1 MTIIGVIT
9 RGKYGNRLIDTLHQ
23 HSDFSVKTASLPAR
37 LPDFLDEP
45 EEFVKKLDINPDVF
59 NADTIIT
66 YSLHPDI
73 TPVIARLAGQ
83 AGVSSL
89 IVPGGSSRAPLVEL
103 DRISSEYGIYIEV
116 DEVCCTLA
124 EKEETAPYSSVFGLP
139 EFEVSTKSGYISDVR
154 VRKGA
159 PCGSTWKM
167 AEKLIGTK
175 VEDAPAKAGLLIQQ
189 YPCRAVRGQLGGIH
203 DSAEL
208 HKKAMERALITLS
221 EK

>member
-1 MTIIGVIT
+1 MTIIGVIA
-9 RGKYGNRLIDTLHQ
+9 RGKYGDRLIDTLCQ
-23 HSDFSVKTASLPAR
+23 HSDFTVKTASLPAR

-45 EEFVKKLDINPDVF
+45 EEFVKRLDINPDVF
-59 NADTIIT
+59 NADIIIT

-73 TPVIARLAGQ
+73 TPVIARMAGK

-89 IVPGGSSRAPLVEL
+89 IVPGGTSRVSPVEMEK
-103 DRISSEYGIYIEV
+103 IASEYGIYIEV
-116 DEVCCTLA
+116 DEICCTLP
-124 EKEETAPYSSVFGLP
+124 EKKETAPYSSLFGLP
-139 EFEVSTKSGYISDVR
+139 EFEVSTKNGYIFDVR
-154 VRKGA
+154 VLKGA

-167 AEKLIGTK
+167 AEKLIGTR

-203 DSAEL
+203 ESAKL
-208 HKKAMERALITLS
+208 HKKAMEKALKPLS